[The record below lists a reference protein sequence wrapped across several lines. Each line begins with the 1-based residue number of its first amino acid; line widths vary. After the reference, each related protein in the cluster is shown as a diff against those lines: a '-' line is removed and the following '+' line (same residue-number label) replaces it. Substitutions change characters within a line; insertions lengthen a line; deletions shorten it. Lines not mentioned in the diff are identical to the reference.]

1 MQWEPRSA
9 HDLIRAGVLGIR
21 DARSSFDLVP
31 GKYLSFDK
39 SNNRSIERMSR
50 EARKAEILRTAA
62 GVFREKGFHAARIQD
77 VADRLGMQKGSLY
90 YYISSKEDLLRGL
103 VEEPIRA
110 MNQEVRE
117 LLDTGHPPDQKLARV
132 IELHLRYFQEHRDIF
147 GIFLREDL
155 DLLDQTSDSDLRA
168 LLRTYDDYWNELL
181 REGIRHGTFRGD
193 IDRSIITKAIIGMCN
208 GTFDWFE
215 PGGRY
220 PIQEIARLL
229 ADLVLRGVYQHGA
242 EPSNGAAS

>member
-1 MQWEPRSA
+1 
-9 HDLIRAGVLGIR
+9 
-21 DARSSFDLVP
+21 
-31 GKYLSFDK
+31 
-39 SNNRSIERMSR
+39 MSR

-110 MNQEVRE
+110 MNEEVRA
-117 LLDTGHPPDQKLARV
+117 LLDTGHPPAQKLARV

-155 DLLDQTSDSDLRA
+155 DLLDQTSDSDLRG
-168 LLRTYDDYWNELL
+168 LLRTYDALWDELL
-181 REGIRHGTFRGD
+181 QEGIATGTFRED
-193 IDRSIITKAIIGMCN
+193 LDRSIVAKAIIGMCN
-208 GTFDWFE
+208 GTFTWFD
-215 PGGRY
+215 PAGRHS
-220 PIQEIARLL
+220 IQEIARLL
-229 ADLVLRGVYQHGA
+229 ADFALRGVIH
-242 EPSNGAAS
+242 ESRCTNGQQDEHNA

>member
-1 MQWEPRSA
+1 
-9 HDLIRAGVLGIR
+9 
-21 DARSSFDLVP
+21 
-31 GKYLSFDK
+31 
-39 SNNRSIERMSR
+39 
-50 EARKAEILRTAA
+50 
-62 GVFREKGFHAARIQD
+62 
-77 VADRLGMQKGSLY
+77 MQKGSLY

-168 LLRTYDDYWNELL
+168 LLRTYDDYWDELL
-181 REGIRHGTFRGD
+181 REGIRHGTFRSD

-208 GTFDWFE
+208 GTFDWFDSD
-215 PGGRY
+215 GQY

-229 ADLVLRGVYQHGA
+229 ADFVLRGVYLHGTG
-242 EPSNGAAS
+242 PTNGAAS

>member
-1 MQWEPRSA
+1 
-9 HDLIRAGVLGIR
+9 
-21 DARSSFDLVP
+21 
-31 GKYLSFDK
+31 
-39 SNNRSIERMSR
+39 MSR

-62 GVFREKGFHAARIQD
+62 AVFREKGFHAARIQD

-110 MNQEVRE
+110 MNEEVRQ
-117 LLDTGHPPDQKLARV
+117 LLATGHPPDQKLARV

-168 LLRTYDDYWNELL
+168 LLRTYDAYWDELL
-181 REGIRHGTFRGD
+181 QEGVAEGVFRPD
-193 IDRSIITKAIIGMCN
+193 IDRSIVAKAIIGMCN
-208 GTFDWFE
+208 GTFTWFDPE
-215 PGGRY
+215 GRY
-220 PIQEIARLL
+220 PIHEIARLL
-229 ADLVLRGVYQHGA
+229 ADFALRGVLSKGTGR
-242 EPSNGAAS
+242 NGRKERKGG